1 MIRLCTEVP
10 TYGGS
15 LLEVGEEK
23 ILQIKNRDGGFICR
37 HTLFYIITHPPVP
50 IIVVF
55 TKYDTLV
62 KSIIPQGVDNDNFY
76 GDIEEEIDN
85 LNDHDISSTSG
96 AKEPPIDASFLS
108 LADKKLR
115 NEMIKPFE
123 KTLNVPW
130 VA

>member
-1 MIRLCTEVP
+1 
-10 TYGGS
+10 
-15 LLEVGEEK
+15 
-23 ILQIKNRDGGFICR
+23 
-37 HTLFYIITHPPVP
+37 
-50 IIVVF
+50 VVF

-130 VA
+130 VAVSGLHTPSIWFRGSN